1 MLRVSVDN
9 IRPGM
14 ILARPIPLPRDS
26 RTFLLQRD
34 VEIPMDLV
42 PRLKQLNI
50 REVWVRYRDLEFL
63 EEVIDE
69 ELDEQQREI
78 YSIVRRNFEAVMTG
92 SAVELDVRQFQSSI
106 SNLFEFLK
114 KSSCGNQLLQKLDA
128 FDNFLVSH
136 STNVCYLSLLLGMK
150 LERYLIEERQSKS
163 PRDAKDL
170 TQLGLGCLLHDIG
183 KMRIPPEILNKPG
196 KLTPEEMSIIKL
208 HPEYGFEMLGGQAP
222 QAAAQVV
229 LNHHQRYDG
238 KGYPAR
244 VDRRT
249 GEPLPAAGGKTDSD
263 LLPHRHD
270 GRHLRRGDQ
279 QTLLFRGQAVG
290 PGAARIANLVQRGLR
305 PDHRRGLLP
314 DHSAVPDR
322 PDGDASRTG
331 CKRWWSI
338 STPAFRC
345 GRRCKASARRT
356 ASGSPIRRWKRST
369 WRSIP
374 ELEITAV
381 DGLDVRPFLGLQ
393 QRARLRG
400 PRSWREPPRA

>member
-1 MLRVSVDN
+1 MVLHLHGARSNMLRVSLDN

-34 VEIPMDLV
+34 IEIPMDLV

-92 SAVELDVRQFQSSI
+92 SGVELDVRHFQSSI

-150 LERYLIEERQSKS
+150 LERYLIEERR
-163 PRDAKDL
+163 PRVARDAKDL

-183 KMRIPPEILNKPG
+183 KMRIPPGILHKPG
-196 KLTPEEMSIIKL
+196 KLSPEEMAIIKL
-208 HPEYGFEMLGGQAP
+208 HPEYGYEMLGGQ
-222 QAAAQVV
+222 
-229 LNHHQRYDG
+229 
-238 KGYPAR
+238 
-244 VDRRT
+244 RR
-249 GEPLPAAGGKTDSD
+249 LP
-263 LLPHRHD
+263 
-270 GRHLRRGDQ
+270 
-279 QTLLFRGQAVG
+279 
-290 PGAARIANLVQRGLR
+290 
-305 PDHRRGLLP
+305 
-314 DHSAVPDR
+314 
-322 PDGDASRTG
+322 
-331 CKRWWSI
+331 
-338 STPAFRC
+338 
-345 GRRCKASARRT
+345 
-356 ASGSPIRRWKRST
+356 RRWC
-369 WRSIP
+369 
-374 ELEITAV
+374 
-381 DGLDVRPFLGLQ
+381 
-393 QRARLRG
+393 
-400 PRSWREPPRA
+400 